1 MQLAMPNIL
10 RINARV
16 MELLPKA
23 YYIKS
28 VFFDWWK

>member
-16 MELLPKA
+16 MGFLPKS

-28 VFFDWWK
+28 VFFDW